1 MLRSELAV
9 LRLTLGLQSRTVG
22 PEQLP
27 SLFLI
32 PLGKQHSG
40 SGTERRRSPH
50 SGLQLQ
56 QLPGNQAEVNLP
68 LAEVKGAREKD
79 IIVSAPEEE
88 KRGKRWKIRSVTPNS
103 WKQGSVWRITQD
115 W

>member
-1 MLRSELAV
+1 MLRLP
-9 LRLTLGLQSRTVG
+9 LGLQSCTAG

-27 SLFLI
+27 SSFLI

-40 SGTERRRSPH
+40 SGTKRRRSPH

-68 LAEVKGAREKD
+68 LAGVKGAPEKD
-79 IIVSAPEEE
+79 TIVSAPEGE
-88 KRGKRWKIRSVTPNS
+88 KKGKRWKIHFLTPNS
-103 WKQGSVWRITQD
+103 WKCLSL
-115 W
+115 